1 MLKKLKDFDA
11 RDCVEMMI
19 ERKNFSVLDELM
31 AYMYVS
37 FVIEQD
43 NKLNLPFKSTDQ
55 EIESTAQ
62 ILENAGYEVSYGK
75 RPESAYYTHYINVKL
90 PKTLTKRL
98 QKETDCENE

>member
-11 RDCVEMMI
+11 RECIEMMI

-43 NKLNLPFKSTDQ
+43 NKLNLPFKSTDE

-62 ILENAGYEVSYGK
+62 MLENAGYEVSHGK

-90 PKTLTKRL
+90 PRALTNRL
-98 QKETDCENE
+98 QNVTDWEDE